1 MASSLTS
8 VYLFAGDSITE
19 GICGESYVERAAGA
33 LYQGWAGLAGQAVNA
48 GYSGETVQSLLD
60 RIRGLLQAYQPG
72 WLVLAVGTNDVWLPW
87 RSRRSL
93 EGWLWVH
100 YRRLR
105 FGQRP
110 TSDLDQF
117 ASAYRTLI
125 DEAQQ
130 AGARVLACT
139 PSPLGEELASS
150 PNRQL
155 ARLNGAIRQVAA
167 ECDVSLA
174 DVWQAF
180 IEPLAVLSNPSRHL
194 PVRLL
199 SGALDRRR
207 LRTVTPDE
215 LANRRGLHYTFDGI
229 HLNSRGAD
237 LWAHT
242 VLTGL
247 ARAQGRTAHF

>member
-1 MASSLTS
+1 MGSSLTS

-48 GYSGETVQSLLD
+48 GYSGETVQSLLG
-60 RIRGLLQAYQPG
+60 RIGGLLQAYQPG
-72 WLVLAVGTNDVWLPW
+72 WLVLAIGTNDVWLPW
-87 RSRRSL
+87 RSRHSL

-110 TSDLDQF
+110 TGDLDQF
-117 ASAYRTLI
+117 ATAYHTLI

-139 PSPLGEELASS
+139 PSPLGEQLASS

-155 ARLNGAIRQVAA
+155 ARLNGVIRQVAA
-167 ECDVSLA
+167 ERGVPLA

-180 IEPLAVLSNPSRHL
+180 VEPLAVLSKPSHYL
-194 PVRLL
+194 PVRLA
-199 SGALDRRR
+199 SSALDRRR
-207 LRTVTPDE
+207 LRTVSPDK
-215 LANRRGLHYTFDGI
+215 LADRRGLHYTFDGI

-237 LWAHT
+237 LWAHA
-242 VLTGL
+242 VLTAL
-247 ARAQGRTAHF
+247 ARAQERTARF